1 MALFRALALTPLR
14 ASSSSG
20 EAVDW
25 NIALCVLAS
34 KAIMFVLG
42 ALAGAA
48 LARLD
53 GHGRARSRAAAY
65 GLAATCSNDMGVGR
79 PVPPRVLRTRGS
91 VLTLQREKTFLPFRI
106 RPMLNAHRTHLSIC
120 VRLHAYTCCPDTRNN
135 RETTTSYS
143 CSPNRMPVPQ
153 PQ

>member
-53 GHGRARSRAAAY
+53 GHGRARVRAAAY

-79 PVPPRVLRTRGS
+79 PVPPRVLVS

-106 RPMLNAHRTHLSIC
+106 RPMLNAHRPHLSIC
-120 VRLHAYTCCPDTRNN
+120 VRLHAYNCCPDTRNN